1 MAEQE
6 KKRTS
11 GKKLTSRKKGD
22 RDIRR
27 LIGDRIRTYRSAQ
40 AMTQEK
46 LAKDVGRN
54 LSANSLSRYET
65 GETEMGV
72 VTFLA
77 LASTLGV
84 EPNDLVPDELLKSTK
99 SRSVS
104 QEFEKLSD
112 DRKYIVNQ
120 IINSLLCQ
128 QERQK

>member
-6 KKRTS
+6 KKFT
-11 GKKLTSRKKGD
+11 KKECD
-22 RDIRR
+22 RYIRR
-27 LIGDRIRTYRSAQ
+27 LIGDQIRTYRSAQ

-46 LAKDVGRN
+46 LAREVGRN

-65 GETEMGV
+65 GETEMGI

-77 LASTLGV
+77 LAAALRV
-84 EPNDLVPDELLKSTK
+84 EPNDLVPDELLISSK
-99 SRSVS
+99 SVS
-104 QEFEKLSD
+104 ISKEFEKLSD
-112 DRKYIVNQ
+112 DRKNIANQ